1 MGGAMSIRVEHQAWY
16 ERRLQTRMPFRYGIA
31 VMTEV
36 PHVWLDLTIQCD
48 ARRVTGRAADH
59 LPPKW
64 FTKDPARDVA
74 EEIEELRDVLRE
86 ASANAAGLEAATVFD
101 LVIELGRRQ
110 EAAALRR
117 GWPPL
122 LANFGPSLVERA
134 LLDAYCKFH
143 DTTLAEALHRGAL
156 GGSPDALHPSLK
168 GWTLSDGLPPEPLT
182 TVACRHTV
190 GLSDPLDPGDLHDG
204 RVDDGLPETLGKV
217 IRAYGSRQ
225 FKIKVT
231 DGEEGRA
238 RLERV
243 VAVIAAET
251 RGDFSAS
258 LDGNE
263 TFPSID
269 AFREFWALAHEQPG
283 LDVLW
288 PRLRFVEQPLS
299 RAIALD
305 DAAARG
311 LRSWTGRPPL
321 IIDES
326 GARPEDLR
334 RALEIGYAGTSH
346 KNCKGVLH
354 GIANACLLAQ
364 RRREQPDGLWL
375 MTGEDLSNVGPVALP
390 QDLAVQAL
398 LGNDSVER
406 NGHHYFAG
414 LSAWPKD
421 VQEELLQRYPDLHY
435 RTVRGWPTLRIEAGR
450 VSTKDVNRHA
460 FGGAEVRPLTDGEP
474 WFSC

>member
-1 MGGAMSIRVEHQAWY
+1 MSIRVEHQAWY
-16 ERRLQTRMPFRYGIA
+16 ERRLHTRLPFRYGIA

-36 PHVWLDLTIQCD
+36 PHVWLDLTVQCD
-48 ARRVTGRAADH
+48 GQRVTGRAADH

-64 FTKDPARDVA
+64 FTKDPTRDVA
-74 EEIEELRDVLRE
+74 EEIEELRAVLRQ
-86 ASANAAGLEAATVFD
+86 AGTHAAGLEAATIFD
-101 LVIELGRRQ
+101 LVAELERRQ
-110 EAAALRR
+110 TASASQRV
-117 GWPPL
+117 WPPL
-122 LANFGPSLVERA
+122 LANFGSSLVERA
-134 LLDAYCKFH
+134 LLDAYCHRH
-143 DTTLAEALHRGAL
+143 DTTLAAAVHRGGL
-156 GGSPDALHPSLK
+156 GGAPGRMHPSLE
-168 GWTLSDGLPPEPLT
+168 GSTFSDGLPPEALS
-182 TVACRHTV
+182 TVTCRHTV
-190 GLSDPLDPGDLHDG
+190 GLSDPLGTNDLRES
-204 RVDDGLPETLGKV
+204 RVDDGLPETLEEV
-217 IRAYGSRQ
+217 IRTYGLHQ

-231 DGEEGRA
+231 AGEEGRD

-251 RGDFSAS
+251 RGKFSAS

-263 TFPSID
+263 TFPSIE
-269 AFREFWALAHEQPG
+269 ALREFWSLARGQPA

-288 PRLRFVEQPLS
+288 PRLRFIEQPLS

-305 DAAARG
+305 DAVGRG
-311 LRSWTGRPPL
+311 LRSWTDAPPL

-334 RALEIGYAGTSH
+334 RALELGYAGTSH

-354 GIANACLLAQ
+354 GIANVCLLAQ
-364 RRREQPDGLWL
+364 RRREQPGRRWL
-375 MTGEDLSNVGPVALP
+375 MSGEDLSNVGPVALQ

-414 LSAWPKD
+414 LSAWPED
-421 VQEELLQRYPDLHY
+421 VQAEVLRRYPNLYY
-435 RTVRGWPTLRIEAGR
+435 RSARGWPTLRIDSGEI
-450 VSTKDVNRHA
+450 STRDVNRRA
-460 FGGAEVRPLTDGEP
+460 FGGAAVGSLGGSQP